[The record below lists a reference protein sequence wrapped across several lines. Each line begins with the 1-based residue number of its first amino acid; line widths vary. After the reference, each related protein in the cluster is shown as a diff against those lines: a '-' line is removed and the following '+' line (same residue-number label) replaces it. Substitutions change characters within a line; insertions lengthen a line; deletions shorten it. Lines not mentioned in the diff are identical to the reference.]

1 MLKTLLMCVGSYAA
15 SVILAGLS
23 FLFLTQREVYA
34 YLDAGTGSM
43 VFQMLAGAILASLFF
58 IKMFWLRIK
67 SFITSTVLRRSP
79 EDRDGDA
86 D

>member
-1 MLKTLLMCVGSYAA
+1 LRKLLLGVGSHAA

-43 VFQMLAGAILASLFF
+43 VFQILAGAVFASLFF

-67 SFITSTVLRRSP
+67 TFVASTVMRRRP
-79 EDRDGDA
+79 EDADGDA
-86 D
+86 N